1 MYLIATF
8 GIPKN
13 AFLRASP
20 TKFKSLSPEVH
31 VKEHYVGQ
39 LKRRRSLTDSSM
51 FVL

>member
-20 TKFKSLSPEVH
+20 TVLKSLSPEVH
-31 VKEHYVGQ
+31 VKEYYVGQ
-39 LKRRRSLTDSSM
+39 QIRRRSLTDSST